1 MYQETRKNIKK
12 HKLEMPVQYNHKT
25 IRIRADI
32 STEAPKIR
40 KTLEKNAFYLS
51 CTIITNT
58 DCYIQVRYPS

>member
-12 HKLEMPVQYNHKT
+12 HKLEMPVQYNHKP

-40 KTLEKNAFYLS
+40 KALEKMHFS
-51 CTIITNT
+51 FHV
-58 DCYIQVRYPS
+58 Q